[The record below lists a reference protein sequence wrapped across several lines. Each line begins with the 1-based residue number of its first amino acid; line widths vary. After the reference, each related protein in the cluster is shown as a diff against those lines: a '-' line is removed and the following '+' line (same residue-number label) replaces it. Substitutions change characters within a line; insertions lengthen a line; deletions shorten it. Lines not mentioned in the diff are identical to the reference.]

1 MLPQSLFLVSAG
13 YGGRFSRD
21 FVARFR
27 SLSQASL
34 EPDRRSLRR
43 LEGRRSLR
51 ILLNIVLF
59 LL

>member
-1 MLPQSLFLVSAG
+1 MLPKSLFLVSAG

-43 LEGRRSLR
+43 LEARRSLR
-51 ILLNIVLF
+51 ILLIYF
-59 LL
+59 

>member
-13 YGGRFSRD
+13 YGSRFSRD

-34 EPDRRSLRR
+34 EPDGRSLRR